1 MRKTVG
7 VIMKNIM
14 LLVIAVGLMLFFT
27 TCDTVE
33 NGTDKPYLKGK
44 VVFVT
49 HYDDSPKT
57 ELTIMNIDGTNKKL
71 IDTSEK
77 FYIHEP
83 SWFHNGKNLLF
94 TIASL
99 KLFLINE
106 DGAGKQD
113 LNAQLN
119 ILSPRISPNEKY
131 IVYNLFGA
139 APERPVLFDIV
150 ERKIVKQLCETSY
163 SADFGPN
170 PWTSDNQKVL
180 LHAQLERYGNYGLY
194 FVDVATGNID
204 TIITSQ
210 QGLFNRP
217 LLSKDETEIIYST
230 TYTLV
235 SSTYG
240 TLKRLD
246 IKTKTN
252 TELTFSIPN
261 LRILHP
267 KYWTQD
273 KRFLLFTVKN
283 ESSKEFIADLLYH
296 DFLTGKTDYLLKNIS
311 YDIDIWLE

>member
-1 MRKTVG
+1 
-7 VIMKNIM
+7 MKDII
-14 LLVIAVGLMLFFT
+14 LLIFVTGLMLFFT

-33 NGTDKPYLKGK
+33 NGIDKPYFKGK
-44 VVFVT
+44 VVYVT

-57 ELTIMNIDGTNKKL
+57 ELTIMNIDGTNRKV

-77 FYIHEP
+77 FYISEP
-83 SWFHNGKNLLF
+83 SWFHNGRNLLF

-106 DGAGKQD
+106 EGAEKQD

-119 ILSPRISPNEKY
+119 ILSPRISPNEKN

-139 APERPVLFDIV
+139 APERPVLFDIAEGKV
-150 ERKIVKQLCETSY
+150 IKQLCETSI
-163 SADFGPN
+163 SFGFGPN
-170 PWTSDNQKVL
+170 PWTNDNQSVL
-180 LHAQLERYGNYGLY
+180 LNAQLERDGNHGLY
-194 FVDVATGNID
+194 FVDITTGSVD
-204 TIITSQ
+204 TIITSPQ
-210 QGLFNRP
+210 RLFNRP

-252 TELTFSIPN
+252 TELTFSIPK

-311 YDIDIWLE
+311 YDIDVWMEE